1 MLASSNNAVGTT
13 IFNDPKFNGPN
24 LATVGT
30 KGKIME
36 KH

>member
-1 MLASSNNAVGTT
+1 MLTSSNNAVGTT
-13 IFNDPKFNGPN
+13 IFNDPKFKDPN

-30 KGKIME
+30 KGKIIK